1 MPQSLPGIDHVLLA
15 VRDLDRARLGWE
27 RLGFTLTPLGRH
39 IGRATANYCIMFG
52 RDYIELLGIVDP
64 MFPSRLTTLLAR
76 REGPIRLAFASGDL
90 EASRADLAR
99 RGLHPGPAQEFAR
112 QLELPSGTA
121 LARFRTAD
129 LPLEET
135 PALPSFVCQ
144 HQTPELVRQPGWLM
158 HPNRAA
164 GLLGVTVV
172 TTETEPLRAAYER
185 IFGADVVATDAVL
198 TIHCGPHRISFVTP
212 DDFERLYPECELPPG
227 LELPAIT
234 ALILASRDLDATAD
248 HLTQWQI
255 AFDEAADGTL
265 LVPPEEAN
273 GTLLVFRPA

>member
-64 MFPSRLTTLLAR
+64 AFPSRLTALLAR
-76 REGPIRLAFASGDL
+76 REGPIRLAFASGDI
-90 EASRADLAR
+90 ESSRADLVR
-99 RGLHPGPAQEFAR
+99 RGLHPGPVQEFAR

-121 LARFRTAD
+121 LARFQTAD

-135 PALPSFVCQ
+135 PALPSFLCQ
-144 HQTPELVRQPGWLM
+144 HRTPELVRQPGWLV

-172 TTETEPLRAAYER
+172 TTETEPLREAYER
-185 IFGADVVATDAVL
+185 IFGADVVATDEVL
-198 TIHCGPHRISFVTP
+198 TVHCGPHRISFVTP
-212 DDFERLYPECELPPG
+212 DDFGGLYPEYELSPG
-227 LELPAIT
+227 LELPAIA
-234 ALILASRDLDATAD
+234 ALILARHDLDATAD
-248 HLTQWQI
+248 HLAQWQI

-273 GTLLVFRPA
+273 GTLLIFRPV